1 MEFLIYD
8 FEVALNVIFQLI
20 RIVLDLHQPINAQ
33 MMTPVQ
39 RITRYPLLLRDAAKN
54 FQRSGDFDC
63 EATIMTAQ
71 NLASEIADYS
81 NDMMVA
87 GKMNNFP
94 VSSDTFEIMDI

>member
-1 MEFLIYD
+1 MGEQKNLGF
-8 FEVALNVIFQLI
+8 
-20 RIVLDLHQPINAQ
+20 IVKPGHEDASKGV
-33 MMTPVQ
+33 PVTN
-39 RITRYPLLLRDAAKN
+39 RDARYPLLLRDAAKN
-54 FQRSGDFDC
+54 FQRSGDLDC

-94 VSSDTFEIMDI
+94 VSLDTFEIMY